1 MILLTFCENKY
12 KGFGKE
18 GYIHKGF
25 LHVWFVQK
33 KKVLI
38 SEA

>member
-1 MILLTFCENKY
+1 MILLTFCEGEY

-18 GYIHKGF
+18 GCIHKGF

-33 KKVLI
+33 KKGPHF
-38 SEA
+38 